1 VAISLASAR
10 ARLRDWGGAVA
21 AILLPAPCGVCGEQ
35 LDSARR
41 IPICDACLAQ
51 FQPIAWHLCEHCGR
65 PILSDFAAE
74 ISPLLCGIC
83 RRDLYDFDFARSFS
97 PYSLV
102 ASRAIL
108 MLKYEQVLPLGAW
121 FAAKLAALVRANPA
135 GFAADVVV
143 PVPLHAARF
152 RERGYNQAELI
163 ARPLARLLG
172 LPFKSYLL
180 VRTKPRPDKL
190 KLTIRERWR
199 TVRGAYATREGTQVD
214 NLRVLLVDDVFTTG
228 ATLDACSRA
237 LRKAGAVRVAG
248 LTVARVLPPSFSR
261 PESRIVPV
269 PQGESPA
276 GTTARTGKPFG
287 SADVGKDF

>member
-1 VAISLASAR
+1 MAINLASAR

-21 AILLPAPCGVCGEQ
+21 SVLLPAPCGVCGELLESGQ
-35 LDSARR
+35 R
-41 IPICDACLAQ
+41 IPICAQCLAQ

-65 PILSDFAAE
+65 PIPSDFAAE
-74 ISPLLCGIC
+74 ISPLLCGLC
-83 RRDLYDFDFARSFS
+83 RRDLYDFDFARSFA
-97 PYSLV
+97 PYGPV

-121 FAAKLAALVRANPA
+121 FAAKLAELVRANP
-135 GFAADVVV
+135 GRFDADVVV

-190 KLTIRERWR
+190 KLTTRERWR
-199 TVRGAYATREGTQVD
+199 TVRGAYATRDGTQVD

-261 PESRIVPV
+261 PESRIVPRGH
-269 PQGESPA
+269 PPA
-276 GTTARTGKPFG
+276 GTAAT
-287 SADVGKDF
+287 